1 MRLIRN
7 TVPLAVAIVIIISA
21 ILVIENPFRGGNSE
35 GDSEGPVVVDA
46 PERPAQTVGGGV
58 PSEEG
63 KATATETPRRVVAEG
78 PVAPEVEGI
87 KAWINS
93 QPLKIGDL
101 RGKVVLVD
109 FWTYTCVNCIR
120 TFPYLKIWHSEY
132 ADDGLV
138 ILGVHT
144 PEFSFEEKLEN
155 VRGAVKDN
163 GIGWAVALD
172 NDYDTWRA
180 YKNRFWPAKY
190 LIDQDGIIR
199 YTHFGEGAYAET
211 ELKIRELLEET
222 GADPSQLDPAL
233 PDDQEVDKS
242 YLETP
247 FAHVTRE
254 LYAGHKR
261 GYQDIMFGGGYVG
274 HLEYFRERDTLV
286 FYEDLGEHKDD
297 LIYLQGPWYNGPESI
312 LHGRETTGFE
322 DYMAL
327 RVSAKSVNVVVT
339 PEGEGAEPFEVLI
352 TLDGEYL
359 TEDNKGDDVVVE
371 EDGRSFL
378 HVDEPR
384 LYSVVVAPSYGTYD
398 LKLSSNSSRFGVFAF
413 TFGVYE
419 SGV

>member
-352 TLDGEYL
+352 TLDAAS
-359 TEDNKGDDVVVE
+359 T
-371 EDGRSFL
+371 
-378 HVDEPR
+378 
-384 LYSVVVAPSYGTYD
+384 
-398 LKLSSNSSRFGVFAF
+398 
-413 TFGVYE
+413 
-419 SGV
+419 